1 MVRLLDYS
9 KSIIPTKGQ
18 VTLHCTRRGVPY
30 DIVAQVITAQQY
42 YAPLLGLADSTRM
55 GILKYDVDTAHK
67 LHTAPELPTPP
78 PGELTFDNIKSAYSH
93 LFEGLGEMNEPFSIT
108 LNPGIKPIQATPH
121 RYAAP
126 KLPIIKEALDKLVN
140 TEQLIRVNK
149 PTPWISNMVVRE
161 RPASDSKPAKV
172 CICLD
177 PSQTINKAIIRPVYP
192 IPTLEENIHC
202 FHRAKIF
209 STFDIK
215 DAFQTIRLTDESSFL
230 TTMHTPWGRYRWT
243 RLPFGISSA
252 PEEFQRRLHD
262 ILCGMEGVV
271 NIADDIIVVGRGDS
285 LTDAH
290 IDHDNT
296 VLELLKRLSRHNL
309 KLNPDKIK
317 FKTCTAPFM
326 GHVLGPE
333 VLTPSLEI
341 TNAILNMPQPQD
353 KAAT

>member
-1 MVRLLDYS
+1 MD
-9 KSIIPTKGQ
+9 
-18 VTLHCTRRGVPY
+18 
-30 DIVAQVITAQQY
+30 
-42 YAPLLGLADSTRM
+42 
-55 GILKYDVDTAHK
+55 
-67 LHTAPELPTPP
+67 EL
-78 PGELTFDNIKSAYSH
+78 
-93 LFEGLGEMNEPFSIT
+93 FSIT
-108 LNPGIKPIQATPH
+108 LNPGVKPIQAAPH

-149 PTPWISNMVVRE
+149 PTHWISNMVVRE

-192 IPTLEENIHC
+192 IPTLEENIHR
-202 FHRAKIF
+202 FHKAKIF

-230 TTMHTPWGRYRWT
+230 TTMHTPWGRYHWT

-262 ILCGMEGVV
+262 ILCGLEGAI
-271 NIADDIIVVGRGDS
+271 NIVDDIIVVGRGDS

-296 VLELLKRLSRHNL
+296 VLELLKRLS
-309 KLNPDKIK
+309 
-317 FKTCTAPFM
+317 
-326 GHVLGPE
+326 
-333 VLTPSLEI
+333 
-341 TNAILNMPQPQD
+341 
-353 KAAT
+353 